1 MKVGKESVSSLPCV
15 FCAESSTG
23 PPCPGIISTA
33 PRAAAYRRPFPP
45 LFLND
50 HLNNAKEVG
59 IAFLGRSYC
68 AFSCVFPGDCIG
80 CWEINCKRQSLPGL
94 SGAHDL

>member
-1 MKVGKESVSSLPCV
+1 MRVEKVRGSSLPCV
-15 FCAESSTG
+15 FCVESSTG
-23 PPCPGIISTA
+23 PPCPVIISTA
-33 PRAAAYRRPFPP
+33 PHAVGYRRLFPP

-50 HLNNAKEVG
+50 HLNNTKEVG

-80 CWEINCKRQSLPGL
+80 CGGVNCKRHSLPEL